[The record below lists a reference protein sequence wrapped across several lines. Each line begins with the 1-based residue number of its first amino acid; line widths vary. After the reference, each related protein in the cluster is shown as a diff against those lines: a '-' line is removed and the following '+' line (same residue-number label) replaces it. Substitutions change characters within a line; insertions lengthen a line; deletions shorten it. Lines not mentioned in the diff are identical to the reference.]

1 VTKTNSFAVDN
12 VIFDTIQSENA
23 KIQQFQSTATP
34 QVATRLAEIHAA
46 YPGMSGGVKL
56 AMAKSGMSNET
67 IDKIYPQASSVALVK
82 ATEPP
87 KQKSWYERNVT
98 DKIKTTSRYTFAAL
112 NLPLDMLQGAASQ
125 AFDNNGD
132 IDGWFINTDL
142 GSMIANDTESGSGYF
157 MSGKARELQAE
168 RARRYRGTIG
178 GHAWTIGRGFASTVS
193 SPDTMAFNLIS
204 GVLDAATALA
214 VPTVPFAGQARKAII
229 AAEEVGKGGKLVSGA
244 ADILQSVGKGSTAIN
259 FTKMTAKE
267 IEDARAGVL
276 VGRQVDFEQ
285 ANRWFG
291 TAHSQRVI
299 DRTAQTN
306 DFLGVWD
313 LWGRKIEPELAS
325 AMAKE
330 SDPNKIR
337 LMLLD
342 QLGTHKGL
350 SDTGDIIGGKK
361 VYASLARRDQWINK
375 LEVGKKVSR
384 AYAKMPTRNF
394 NLMKA
399 ESPADQIKH
408 LETIDRMLKLTDF
421 V

>member
-1 VTKTNSFAVDN
+1 MTKTNSFAVDN

-34 QVATRLAEIHAA
+34 QVATRLAEIHAS
-46 YPGMSGGVKL
+46 YPGLSGGVKL
-56 AMAKSGMSNET
+56 AMAKSGMGNET

-204 GVLDAATALA
+204 GVLD
-214 VPTVPFAGQARKAII
+214 TV
-229 AAEEVGKGGKLVSGA
+229 
-244 ADILQSVGKGSTAIN
+244 
-259 FTKMTAKE
+259 
-267 IEDARAGVL
+267 
-276 VGRQVDFEQ
+276 
-285 ANRWFG
+285 
-291 TAHSQRVI
+291 
-299 DRTAQTN
+299 
-306 DFLGVWD
+306 
-313 LWGRKIEPELAS
+313 
-325 AMAKE
+325 
-330 SDPNKIR
+330 IR
-337 LMLLD
+337 
-342 QLGTHKGL
+342 G
-350 SDTGDIIGGKK
+350 
-361 VYASLARRDQWINK
+361 WN
-375 LEVGKKVSR
+375 
-384 AYAKMPTRNF
+384 
-394 NLMKA
+394 
-399 ESPADQIKH
+399 
-408 LETIDRMLKLTDF
+408 
-421 V
+421 